1 VTLVTGVPDV
11 GLDLTYLNKDDTV
24 LTPAGGALSAGQRDC
39 VWKVR
44 ITVQAS
50 LPNPDPTATMPLL
63 STAQVEVALRNRA
76 QNNF

>member
-1 VTLVTGVPDV
+1 
-11 GLDLTYLNKDDTV
+11 
-24 LTPAGGALSAGQRDC
+24 

-44 ITVQAS
+44 VTVQAS
-50 LPNPDPTATMPLL
+50 LPSPDPTSTMPLL